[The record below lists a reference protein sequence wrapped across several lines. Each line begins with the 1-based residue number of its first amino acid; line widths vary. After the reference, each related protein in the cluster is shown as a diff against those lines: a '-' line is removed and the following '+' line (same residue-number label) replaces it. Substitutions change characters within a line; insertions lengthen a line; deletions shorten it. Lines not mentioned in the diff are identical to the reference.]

1 MEQQH
6 SIKEL
11 ERQVADIEGKM
22 REQAKKLRELREE
35 IAERK
40 SDIKVGDT
48 ITWKF
53 GNGRRKGIVM
63 TVLVGGNYRVRGI
76 KKDGTDGALQ
86 KAYSWDDIKCE
97 KAAA

>member
-11 ERQVADIEGKM
+11 ERQAADIEGKM

-53 GNGRRKGIVM
+53 GSGRRKGV
-63 TVLVGGNYRVRGI
+63 VLKVFTGGHYHVRGI
-76 KKDGTDGALQ
+76 KKDGSDGALQ

-97 KAAA
+97 KATA